1 MSCRSGLSPH
11 AAELVQL
18 GSDAEGV
25 RFGPPTRNRHYTG
38 FHKFQTLEETS
49 DLLDAAQAVRDRANL
64 VPDSASRPPSI
75 RDALKNLLPNTEII
89 ERSALTM

>member
-1 MSCRSGLSPH
+1 MSTVPHERFTLLSFDGFADDESSERS
-11 AAELVQL
+11 
-18 GSDAEGV
+18 AEGLL
-25 RFGPPTRNRHYTG
+25 RSTG
-38 FHKFQTLEETS
+38 AMHFRS
-49 DLLDAAQAVRDRANL
+49 AVRDRANL

>member
-1 MSCRSGLSPH
+1 VSCRSGFSPH

-38 FHKFQTLEETS
+38 FHEFQTVEETG
-49 DLLDAAQAVRDRANL
+49 DLLDAAEAAAGVR
-64 VPDSASRPPSI
+64 PD
-75 RDALKNLLPNTEII
+75 T
-89 ERSALTM
+89 